1 MATLGAFRGAVLPF
15 RGDSSLD
22 ELGSRSVW
30 PRTGVRDSS
39 RVALWL
45 PARLAQTPED
55 ISALSPLFI
64 FFFFFCSFS
73 FLETFRHL
81 VREEVY
87 HWRRAKWPRANRRSI
102 LALNGAFLPCIS
114 PRKNG
119 DASRS
124 RSWAA
129 PSSSWAAAGR
139 LLAAR
144 VRWNGSR
151 CRAGRGG
158 GRGRFA
164 AQGRPAPTS
173 GTRSRDPMPRAVR
186 GASCRGP
193 AVAWPAASVRSS
205 AGGSVF
211 TAFTHPAQ
219 VLVMRGGHV
228 P

>member
-1 MATLGAFRGAVLPF
+1 M
-15 RGDSSLD
+15 LD

-55 ISALSPLFI
+55 VSALSPLFI
-64 FFFFFCSFS
+64 FFFFCSFS

-81 VREEVY
+81 VREEVCS
-87 HWRRAKWPRANRRSI
+87 RRREKRPRPNRRSI

-144 VRWNGSR
+144 VRSNGSR
-151 CRAGRGG
+151 CRAGRGA

-173 GTRSRDPMPRAVR
+173 GTRSPDADAPCCAGRVLQGR
-186 GASCRGP
+186 

>member
-1 MATLGAFRGAVLPF
+1 MASCEA
-15 RGDSSLD
+15 
-22 ELGSRSVW
+22 RS
-30 PRTGVRDSS
+30 D
-39 RVALWL
+39 
-45 PARLAQTPED
+45 ARRRFCLKP
-55 ISALSPLFI
+55 SVYL
-64 FFFFFCSFS
+64 FFFCSFA

-81 VREEVY
+81 VREEVCS
-87 HWRRAKWPRANRRSI
+87 RREKRPRPNRRSI

-144 VRWNGSR
+144 VRLNGSEQGR
-151 CRAGRGG
+151 GQRALRGAGPAGSDFGDEVTRPDAPCCAGRVL
-158 GRGRFA
+158 
-164 AQGRPAPTS
+164 QGR
-173 GTRSRDPMPRAVR
+173 
-186 GASCRGP
+186 

>member
-1 MATLGAFRGAVLPF
+1 MLPF

-22 ELGSRSVW
+22 EVGSRSVW

-55 ISALSPLFI
+55 VSALSPLFI
-64 FFFFFCSFS
+64 FFFFFCSFA

-81 VREEVY
+81 VREEVCS
-87 HWRRAKWPRANRRSI
+87 RRREKRPRPNRRSI
-102 LALNGAFLPCIS
+102 LALNGAFLLCIS

-144 VRWNGSR
+144 VRLNGSEQ
-151 CRAGRGG
+151 GRG
-158 GRGRFA
+158 
-164 AQGRPAPTS
+164 Q
-173 GTRSRDPMPRAVR
+173 RALR
-186 GASCRGP
+186 GAGP
-193 AVAWPAASVRSS
+193 A
-205 AGGSVF
+205 GSDFGDEV
-211 TAFTHPAQ
+211 T
-219 VLVMRGGHV
+219 
-228 P
+228 